1 MTTEAKVGAFVLGCF
16 AVLAFTVIYLL
27 NAQYSG
33 GTVHYRTYLRYAG
46 GLEPGASVL
55 YGGMNVGKV
64 TAVRPWAADPTRI
77 EILLEVK
84 KDTPLNEKSVAK
96 LGFVS
101 VMNSA
106 ALSITTGTIDAK
118 RLPPDSTIASQEAA
132 SLDEIAGKLATVADS
147 ANTLITQAQ
156 GELNDISG
164 NMNHLLA
171 NLDTMTGPRN
181 QKKVQAILDNIDR
194 LVADERPK
202 IERLTDQL
210 ARVSEHAD
218 DTIQNVNGTVTDL
231 RAPMRKDLAE
241 LQTTLEEAKG
251 LLQSMQIIVR
261 ANDYKIDDTVENLR
275 EATDNLNQFTNSL
288 KQRPWSL
295 VRSET
300 TRGPPGSEISAGRE
314 ENRHEKTSK
323 RACID
328 VGDLTRPDRLR
339 QEVRY
344 PAYYTL
350 NLPAPPD
357 PPAPE
362 NVRTSIAVRE
372 FQSPGYLRQ
381 GPIVYRTTPE
391 EIGFYEYHRW
401 AADPRT
407 LVTSAVID
415 HLRASGQFSMV
426 SMYNG
431 RPNND
436 YIFSGKLEKLEEVD
450 YQAGVKVEVAMSA
463 QITRVATG
471 ATVWSN
477 AVSETGPVSQR
488 NVPGVVSEMNRTVE
502 LAINKLLSTVP
513 APLGSER

>member
-33 GTVHYRTYLRYAG
+33 GTVQYRTYLRYAG

-64 TAVRPWAADPTRI
+64 TAVRPWAKDPTRI

-118 RLPPDSTIASQEAA
+118 RLPPDSTVASQEAA

-164 NMNHLLA
+164 NMNHLLT
-171 NLDTMTGPRN
+171 NLDMMTGPGN

-202 IERLTDQL
+202 IDRLTDQL
-210 ARVSEHAD
+210 NRVSEHAD

-231 RAPMRKDLAE
+231 RAPVRKDLAE

-251 LLQSMQIIVR
+251 LLQSMQVIVR
-261 ANDYKIDDTVENLR
+261 ANDSKIGDTVENLR
-275 EATDNLNQFTNSL
+275 DATDNLNEFTNSL

-295 VRSET
+295 VRVKQ
-300 TRGPPGSEISAGRE
+300 PG
-314 ENRHEKTSK
+314 
-323 RACID
+323 
-328 VGDLTRPDRLR
+328 DR
-339 QEVRY
+339 Q
-344 PAYYTL
+344 
-350 NLPAPPD
+350 
-357 PPAPE
+357 
-362 NVRTSIAVRE
+362 
-372 FQSPGYLRQ
+372 
-381 GPIVYRTTPE
+381 
-391 EIGFYEYHRW
+391 
-401 AADPRT
+401 
-407 LVTSAVID
+407 
-415 HLRASGQFSMV
+415 
-426 SMYNG
+426 
-431 RPNND
+431 
-436 YIFSGKLEKLEEVD
+436 
-450 YQAGVKVEVAMSA
+450 
-463 QITRVATG
+463 
-471 ATVWSN
+471 
-477 AVSETGPVSQR
+477 
-488 NVPGVVSEMNRTVE
+488 VP
-502 LAINKLLSTVP
+502 K
-513 APLGSER
+513 